1 MHKKIVLNPE
11 SNRFVKIN
19 SAKYKR
25 LVKEGVIQVQT
36 PEPAE
41 EVKPAETPPPP
52 PPTPPPS
59 PALPKAEIAE
69 QCVNIVAQNKSKFEN
84 LSKEET
90 DILLRTL
97 LVEKLFGKMSTKEV
111 KQKKKAKFKVKVEQ
125 PPSSESESE
134 SESD

>member
-41 EVKPAETPPPP
+41 EVKPAETPEPPKTAE
-52 PPTPPPS
+52 TPS
-59 PALPKAEIAE
+59 LPKAEIAE

-111 KQKKKAKFKVKVEQ
+111 KQKKTAKFKVKVEQ

>member
-41 EVKPAETPPPP
+41 EVKTPEPLKPAETP
-52 PPTPPPS
+52 S
-59 PALPKAEIAE
+59 LPKKEIAE

>member
-52 PPTPPPS
+52 PPTPPS
-59 PALPKAEIAE
+59 LPKAELAE

-97 LVEKLFGKMSTKEV
+97 LVEKLFGKMSTKE
-111 KQKKKAKFKVKVEQ
+111 KKPKKKTKFKVKA

>member
-41 EVKPAETPPPP
+41 EVKPAETSPTP
-52 PPTPPPS
+52 PPTPPS
-59 PALPKAEIAE
+59 LPKAEIAE

>member
-41 EVKPAETPPPP
+41 EVNPLKHHRHHHRHHQH
-52 PPTPPPS
+52 S
-59 PALPKAEIAE
+59 
-69 QCVNIVAQNKSKFEN
+69 
-84 LSKEET
+84 
-90 DILLRTL
+90 R
-97 LVEKLFGKMSTKEV
+97 
-111 KQKKKAKFKVKVEQ
+111 KQKL
-125 PPSSESESE
+125 PSSA
-134 SESD
+134 

>member
-52 PPTPPPS
+52 TTPPPS
-59 PALPKAEIAE
+59 LPKAEIAE

>member
-41 EVKPAETPPPP
+41 EVKTPEPLKPAETPTPPP
-52 PPTPPPS
+52 PS
-59 PALPKAEIAE
+59 LPKAELAE

-97 LVEKLFGKMSTKEV
+97 LVENLFGKMSTKEV

>member
-52 PPTPPPS
+52 TPPPPS
-59 PALPKAEIAE
+59 LPKAELAE

>member
-11 SNRFVKIN
+11 SNHFVKIN

-36 PEPAE
+36 PEPAA
-41 EVKPAETPPPP
+41 EVKTPEPPKTAETP
-52 PPTPPPS
+52 T
-59 PALPKAEIAE
+59 LPKKEIAE

>member
-41 EVKPAETPPPP
+41 EVKTPEPPKPAETP
-52 PPTPPPS
+52 S
-59 PALPKAEIAE
+59 LPKAEIAE

-90 DILLRTL
+90 DVLLRTL
-97 LVEKLFGKMSTKEV
+97 LVEKLFGKMSTKE
-111 KQKKKAKFKVKVEQ
+111 KKPKKKTKFKVKT

>member
-41 EVKPAETPPPP
+41 EVKPAETSPPP
-52 PPTPPPS
+52 PPTPPS
-59 PALPKAEIAE
+59 LPKAELAE

>member
-41 EVKPAETPPPP
+41 EVKTPEPLKPAETPP
-52 PPTPPPS
+52 
-59 PALPKAEIAE
+59 LPKKEIAE

>member
-41 EVKPAETPPPP
+41 EVKTPEPLKPAETP
-52 PPTPPPS
+52 S
-59 PALPKAEIAE
+59 LPKAEIAE

>member
-52 PPTPPPS
+52 TPPPPS
-59 PALPKAEIAE
+59 LPKAELAE

-97 LVEKLFGKMSTKEV
+97 LVEKLFGKMSTKE
-111 KQKKKAKFKVKVEQ
+111 KKPKKKTKFKVKA

>member
-52 PPTPPPS
+52 PPTPPS
-59 PALPKAEIAE
+59 LPKAEIAE

-97 LVEKLFGKMSTKEV
+97 LVEKLFGKMSTKE
-111 KQKKKAKFKVKVEQ
+111 KKPKKKTKFKVKA

>member
-41 EVKPAETPPPP
+41 EVKTPEPPKTAETP
-52 PPTPPPS
+52 T
-59 PALPKAEIAE
+59 LPKKEIAE

-97 LVEKLFGKMSTKEV
+97 LVEKLFGKMSTKE
-111 KQKKKAKFKVKVEQ
+111 KKPKKKTKFKVKA

>member
-41 EVKPAETPPPP
+41 EVKTPEPPKTAETP
-52 PPTPPPS
+52 T
-59 PALPKAEIAE
+59 LPKKEIAE

>member
-52 PPTPPPS
+52 PPPPPS
-59 PALPKAEIAE
+59 LPKAEIAE

-97 LVEKLFGKMSTKEV
+97 LVEKLFGKMSTKE
-111 KQKKKAKFKVKVEQ
+111 KKPKKKTKFKVKA

>member
-41 EVKPAETPPPP
+41 EVKTPEPPKTAETP
-52 PPTPPPS
+52 S
-59 PALPKAEIAE
+59 LPKAEIAE

>member
-52 PPTPPPS
+52 PPPPPS
-59 PALPKAEIAE
+59 LPKAEIAE

-97 LVEKLFGKMSTKEV
+97 LVEKLFGKMSTKE
-111 KQKKKAKFKVKVEQ
+111 KKPKKKTKFKVKAP

>member
-1 MHKKIVLNPE
+1 MDKKIVLNPL

-41 EVKPAETPPPP
+41 EVKTPEPLKPAETP
-52 PPTPPPS
+52 S
-59 PALPKAEIAE
+59 LPKAEIAE

-90 DILLRTL
+90 DVLLRTL

-111 KQKKKAKFKVKVEQ
+111 KPKKKTKFKVKAP

>member
-41 EVKPAETPPPP
+41 EVKPAETPEPPKTAE
-52 PPTPPPS
+52 TPS
-59 PALPKAEIAE
+59 LPKAEIAE

>member
-1 MHKKIVLNPE
+1 M
-11 SNRFVKIN
+11 
-19 SAKYKR
+19 
-25 LVKEGVIQVQT
+25 
-36 PEPAE
+36 
-41 EVKPAETPPPP
+41 
-52 PPTPPPS
+52 
-59 PALPKAEIAE
+59 
-69 QCVNIVAQNKSKFEN
+69 NIVAQNKSKFEN

>member
-1 MHKKIVLNPE
+1 MHTKIVLNPE

-41 EVKPAETPPPP
+41 EVKPAETPLPP
-52 PPTPPPS
+52 PPTPPS
-59 PALPKAEIAE
+59 LPKAELAE